1 MNNSLLDPADLTM
14 NALAVDDAVAR
25 ESVAWFV
32 DRYGAQ
38 AGAYR
43 LLACYAA
50 MPLVLTPELLNYLH
64 NRFLAD
70 AGLPWVAEVDLL
82 LSDLV
87 HPVVDDLYAMPPATR
102 AYLLA
107 ELRQRVGDAKL
118 ANVARVLIHY
128 TRRLASAN
136 SALDDEELRA
146 QQWAAM
152 VYLDELR
159 PTAVREVAQA
169 FRAVADQ
176 LNVQPASAP
185 FDMQRAEFARLAHIT
200 QLLAPQIQEHA
211 ELVEYAQ
218 LVSRL
223 LAGETVDGA
232 PTSVQV
238 AGTTLTVPNVLLRH
252 RLTDLINDKARIR
265 RLAEQSGIQTAWL
278 NSDVPAIEY
287 WRQILREADRRHKV
301 DEILAKVGEEIG
313 KRKGDL
319 EEAYRLYAD
328 ASGDAAATLAEEKAQ
343 RKESVN
349 LYGQAMTQLSGKQIK
364 DLVDALIH
372 AYPSEADLAMM
383 VRIELNETLA
393 AVAAGSNLRVLIFDL
408 ITWAERS
415 GRVNELVAGAVR
427 RTPGNPMLQEYVRR
441 WPAVAAPAR
450 RATEAEQVLAQKKAE
465 AAVQAAAEDAA
476 KLRAQRDLLG
486 ALEQIGLEWVT
497 VPAGEFTMGSNDSGD
512 EQPIHQVYLSEYQIA
527 RHPVTNAQYELF
539 VKANS
544 YAAPKH
550 WKNKKIPPG
559 KENHPV
565 VNVSWKDAQTFCAW
579 AGVRLPTEAEWE
591 KAARGTD
598 GRKYPW
604 GNEPPTEEL
613 CNFNSNVGDTTP
625 IGSYPK
631 GASPY
636 GVLDMAGN
644 VWEWV
649 NDWYDEKYY
658 SVSPSVNP
666 QGPAS
671 GTRRVLRG
679 GSWSIDGVNVRSAFR
694 GTINP
699 DVWNFFYGIR
709 CVRSL

>member
-1 MNNSLLDPADLTM
+1 MNDPRFDPTDLTM

-25 ESVAWFV
+25 QSVAWFV

-38 AGAYR
+38 ADDYR

-176 LNVQPASAP
+176 LHAQPASAP

-200 QLLAPQIQEHA
+200 QLLAPQIQAHV
-211 ELVEYAQ
+211 ELVEYAK

-238 AGTTLTVPNVLLRH
+238 AGTTLTVPDVLLKRP
-252 RLTDLINDKARIR
+252 
-265 RLAEQSGIQTAWL
+265 WL
-278 NSDVPAIEY
+278 PSPE
-287 WRQILREADRRHKV
+287 K
-301 DEILAKVGEEIG
+301 IG
-313 KRKGDL
+313 
-319 EEAYRLYAD
+319 
-328 ASGDAAATLAEEKAQ
+328 
-343 RKESVN
+343 
-349 LYGQAMTQLSGKQIK
+349 
-364 DLVDALIH
+364 
-372 AYPSEADLAMM
+372 
-383 VRIELNETLA
+383 
-393 AVAAGSNLRVLIFDL
+393 F
-408 ITWAERS
+408 
-415 GRVNELVAGAVR
+415 
-427 RTPGNPMLQEYVRR
+427 
-441 WPAVAAPAR
+441 
-450 RATEAEQVLAQKKAE
+450 
-465 AAVQAAAEDAA
+465 
-476 KLRAQRDLLG
+476 
-486 ALEQIGLEWVT
+486 EWVT
-497 VPAGEFTMGSNDSGD
+497 VPAGEFTMGSNDSSD
-512 EQPIHQVYLSEYQIA
+512 EKPIHRVHLSAYQIA

-539 VKANS
+539 VKTTS
-544 YAAPKH
+544 YAAPRH
-550 WKNKKIPPG
+550 WENGKIPAG

-565 VNVSWKDAQTFCAW
+565 MNVSWQDAQAFCGW

-591 KAARGTD
+591 KAARGTEE
-598 GRKYPW
+598 RKYPW
-604 GNEPPTEEL
+604 GNEPPTKEL
-613 CNFNSNVGDTTP
+613 CNFGNLVGDTTP
-625 IGSYPK
+625 VGRYPK

-649 NDWYDEKYY
+649 SDWYDKKYY
-658 SVSPSVNP
+658 SVSPGSNP
-666 QGPAS
+666 QGPAT
-671 GTRRVLRG
+671 GKYRVLRG
-679 GSWSIDGVNVRSAFR
+679 GSLNNNDGNVRSAFR
-694 GTINP
+694 NYLVNP
-699 DVWNFFYGIR
+699 DLRLNLVGFR

>member
-328 ASGDAAATLAEEKAQ
+328 ASGDVAATLAEEKAQ

-349 LYGQAMTQLSGKQIK
+349 LYGQAMTQSAVSVG
-364 DLVDALIH
+364 D
-372 AYPSEADLAMM
+372 E
-383 VRIELNETLA
+383 EL
-393 AVAAGSNLRVLIFDL
+393 D
-408 ITWAERS
+408 
-415 GRVNELVAGAVR
+415 
-427 RTPGNPMLQEYVRR
+427 
-441 WPAVAAPAR
+441 APAR

-649 NDWYDEKYY
+649 NDRYGGKYY

-679 GSWSIDGVNVRSAFR
+679 GSWYLDDDLVRSAYR
-694 GTINP
+694 YVINP
-699 DVWNFFYGIR
+699 DYWDNYDGFR

>member
-1 MNNSLLDPADLTM
+1 MNNSLLDPSDLTM

-38 AGAYR
+38 ADAYR

-70 AGLPWVAEVDLL
+70 VGLPWVAEVDLL

-169 FRAVADQ
+169 FRAVANQ
-176 LNVQPASAP
+176 LNVQPASAS

-328 ASGDAAATLAEEKAQ
+328 ASGDVAATLAEEKAQ

-349 LYGQAMTQLSGKQIK
+349 LYGQAMTQSAVSVGDEEL
-364 DLVDALIH
+364 DAL
-372 AYPSEADLAMM
+372 
-383 VRIELNETLA
+383 
-393 AVAAGSNLRVLIFDL
+393 
-408 ITWAERS
+408 
-415 GRVNELVAGAVR
+415 
-427 RTPGNPMLQEYVRR
+427 
-441 WPAVAAPAR
+441 AR

-679 GSWSIDGVNVRSAFR
+679 GSWLVNDHYVRSADR
-694 GTINP
+694 VNYIP
-699 DVWNFFYGIR
+699 DIWGDLFGFR

>member
-1 MNNSLLDPADLTM
+1 MNDPRFDPTDLTM
-14 NALAVDDAVAR
+14 KALAVDDAVAR

-176 LNVQPASAP
+176 LHAQPASAP

-200 QLLAPQIQEHA
+200 QLLAPQIQAHV
-211 ELVEYAQ
+211 ELVEYAK

-238 AGTTLTVPNVLLRH
+238 AGTTLTVPDVLLKRP
-252 RLTDLINDKARIR
+252 
-265 RLAEQSGIQTAWL
+265 WL
-278 NSDVPAIEY
+278 
-287 WRQILREADRRHKV
+287 
-301 DEILAKVGEEIG
+301 
-313 KRKGDL
+313 
-319 EEAYRLYAD
+319 
-328 ASGDAAATLAEEKAQ
+328 
-343 RKESVN
+343 
-349 LYGQAMTQLSGKQIK
+349 
-364 DLVDALIH
+364 
-372 AYPSEADLAMM
+372 
-383 VRIELNETLA
+383 
-393 AVAAGSNLRVLIFDL
+393 
-408 ITWAERS
+408 
-415 GRVNELVAGAVR
+415 
-427 RTPGNPMLQEYVRR
+427 
-441 WPAVAAPAR
+441 
-450 RATEAEQVLAQKKAE
+450 
-465 AAVQAAAEDAA
+465 
-476 KLRAQRDLLG
+476 
-486 ALEQIGLEWVT
+486 LEWVT
-497 VPAGEFTMGSNDSGD
+497 VPAGEFTMGSNDYGD
-512 EQPIHQVYLSEYQIA
+512 EKPIHRVYLSEYQIA

-539 VKANS
+539 VKATS
-544 YAAPKH
+544 YAAPEH
-550 WKNKKIPPG
+550 WENGKIPAG
-559 KENHPV
+559 KEKHPV
-565 VNVSWKDAQTFCAW
+565 VYVTWQDAQAFCGW

-591 KAARGTD
+591 KAARGAD

-604 GNEPPTEEL
+604 GNERPTKEL
-613 CNFNSNVGDTTP
+613 CNFGNNVGDTTP
-625 IGSYPK
+625 VGRYTK

-649 NDWYDEKYY
+649 SDWYDENYY
-658 SVSPSVNP
+658 SVSPVENP
-666 QGPAS
+666 QGPAT
-671 GTRRVLRG
+671 GKYRVLRG
-679 GSWSIDGVNVRSAFR
+679 GSWLNYGSGVRSADR
-694 GTINP
+694 SGNNP
-699 DVWNFFYGIR
+699 DNWYDHIGFR